1 MRDPRE
7 KLHKKKRPGGRR
19 AWALMLAFVLGLST
33 LTSCGEKEKVDAPEL
48 LTPIALTDSYRP
60 VQRRDIGEVKLL
72 SGVVVPESY
81 PVFSESP
88 FDIYELKVYPGDHVE
103 EGDVIATGDTRAL
116 DSSIR
121 NLNAQIEMMTLQRNT
136 KESISKKEEEKLKY
150 LKAAAQ
156 EVGFT
161 EEAKDYDVSIRL
173 EQENRRYDLENLD
186 ASIKNMRSNLA
197 KLKEEKEKL
206 VFTAPHSGEITFLK
220 DTSSVNNV
228 AGNENIAVI
237 SDYSD
242 LYIEVPD
249 VTTRTFEYTN
259 YQDQYI
265 MVDGVRHKLQSY
277 AYSTAELSLAEN
289 RGAYPPIRFR
299 AENFVGTVGATI
311 PLYFSN
317 TSCKD
322 VLAISNDSVYREG
335 DFAYCYVLGADG
347 QRERRDIETG
357 QRDLAYT
364 EILSGLTEGE
374 AVFYDNKSVLPVNY
388 KEYTVKTKDYVE
400 TYSSK
405 YVSELLTDHDI
416 YIAPWDGTI
425 LEANVKGTDTVEEGQ
440 ELFKVKIPVKR
451 GELADVKNQITDSAN
466 GYNEQMKNFSDR
478 EKELKAAIEEAGNP
492 RSVNS
497 VADIGTIE
505 QNTTDGD
512 TVRDQ
517 ATDDIGED
525 QTTDTDEPASPT
537 REELEELRDSLYL
550 KERLTLDLDILKLN
564 RSLAEVQYTRQKES
578 LNTELNRLS
587 GLGTDGEAVI
597 TARESGSIGQYIPSA
612 TEHIYADGYLFT
624 ISSSGKKL
632 LRVSMTKSRRQDPL
646 PAARPGQII
655 TFTTDTGSFTGKCV
669 AANGDPGRMYLFTR
683 DGKEHITSS
692 QAYDAGSTEQFFVE
706 IEDESFYEDM
716 PSVVASYEGCLV
728 QGGTPVPAK
737 AIYTEKDS
745 MTEKTSVFVW
755 KVTENGLVKEEVTVL
770 ENTQFVDEKLVL
782 SGLKPGDVI
791 AVE

>member
-1 MRDPRE
+1 MINRAE
-7 KLHKKKRPGGRR
+7 KLHKKKHPGGRR

-33 LTSCGEKEKVDAPEL
+33 LTSCGEKERVDAPEL

-72 SGVVVPESY
+72 SGVVVPEAY

-103 EGDVIATGDTRAL
+103 EGDLIATGDTRAL

-121 NLNAQIEMMTLQRNT
+121 NLNAQMEMMTLQRNT

-150 LKAAAQ
+150 LKDAAL
-156 EVGFT
+156 EVGFE
-161 EEAKDYDVSIRL
+161 EEAKDYEVRIRL

-186 ASIKNMRSNLA
+186 ASIKNMRDSLA
-197 KLKEEKEKL
+197 KLKEEKSKL
-206 VFTAPHSGEITFLK
+206 VFKAPHSGEITFLK
-220 DTSSVNNV
+220 DISSVNNV

-249 VTTRTFEYTN
+249 VTPKTFEFAN

-265 MVDGVRHKLQSY
+265 MVDGARHKLLPY
-277 AYSTAELSLAEN
+277 AYSTSELSLAEN
-289 RGAYPPIRFR
+289 RGSYPPIRFR
-299 AENFVGTVGATI
+299 AENFVGTVGAKI

-317 TSCKD
+317 TNCKD

-347 QRERRDIETG
+347 QRERRDIEVG
-357 QRDLAYT
+357 KRDLAYT
-364 EILSGLTEGE
+364 EILAGLSEGE

-405 YVSELLTDHDI
+405 SVNELLTDHDI
-416 YIAPWDGTI
+416 YIAPWDGTV
-425 LEANVKGTDTVEEGQ
+425 LEANVKGTDAVEEGQ
-440 ELFKVKIPVKR
+440 ELFKIKIPVNR
-451 GELADVKNQITDSAN
+451 GELADVKNQLTDSAN
-466 GYNEQMKNFSDR
+466 SYNEQMKYFSDR
-478 EKELKAAIEEAGNP
+478 EKELKAAIEEAGTP
-492 RSVNS
+492 GSVS
-497 VADIGTIE
+497 TADD
-505 QNTTDGD
+505 NTVGDLTADDLKDVDPATETGD
-512 TVRDQ
+512 T
-517 ATDDIGED
+517 E
-525 QTTDTDEPASPT
+525 EPASPT
-537 REELEELRDSLYL
+537 REELEEQRDKLYL

-564 RSLAEVQYTRQKES
+564 RSLADAQYARQKES
-578 LNTELNRLS
+578 LNAELNRLS

-597 TARESGSIGQYIPSA
+597 VARESGSIGQYIPSA

-632 LRVSMTKSRRQDPL
+632 LRVSMSKSRRQDPL
-646 PAARPGQII
+646 PAARPGQTI
-655 TFTTDTGSFTGKCV
+655 TFTTDSTSFTGKCV
-669 AANGDPGRMYLFTR
+669 AANGDPEHFYLFTR
-683 DGKEHITSS
+683 EGKEHITYS
-692 QAYDAGSTEQFFVE
+692 QCYDAGSVEQFFVE

-716 PSVVASYEGCLV
+716 PAVVASYEGCLV

-770 ENTQFVDEKLVL
+770 QSAQFVDEKLVL